1 MKTTNRNVVLLFIAA
16 EAYQQG
22 KIPHNPFPGAKA
34 PDGPPGVGPPQR
46 AMVPPPAN
54 YGPPGAPPR
63 PMGPGGPGLPPPLMG
78 PPPPGMMMG
87 PPGPRGPSKLEF
99 YFHVMRKSLFD
110 AEVCSGSVNPL
121 RMTFE

>member
-1 MKTTNRNVVLLFIAA
+1 MCYFVTA

-34 PDGPPGVGPPQR
+34 GDGPPGVGPPQR

-54 YGPPGAPPR
+54 YGPPGGPPR
-63 PMGPGGPGLPPPLMG
+63 PMGPGGPGIGGPPPLMG

-87 PPGPRGPSKLEF
+87 PRPGGPSKLRCHQRLSVRTHILNSTDKECDKTVLEF
-99 YFHVMRKSLFD
+99 QLY
-110 AEVCSGSVNPL
+110 C
-121 RMTFE
+121 